1 MALVV
6 SKSDRKGNRSVL
18 FHGLS
23 KKERGRDRENVSLQ
37 GSVNCTETGT
47 LLCECW

>member
-6 SKSDRKGNRSVL
+6 SKSDRKAYRSVL

-23 KKERGRDRENVSLQ
+23 KKEKERDQKNVSLQ
-37 GSVNCTETGT
+37 SSVDCSETGT
-47 LLCECW
+47 LLYECW